1 MKFIYSQFK
10 PPTILKWCANL
21 MATAVVLLMGI
32 SSQSAL
38 AQVSVTA
45 TAGITGPTAFTT
57 LNSAFTA
64 INAGVHQGV
73 ITIAIIGN
81 TTEPATPVPLLRSFA
96 PSSYTSI
103 SIKPSGGNWTINSA
117 AAPTASRGIIELSG
131 ADNVTIDGDDPGTS
145 GTQNLTI
152 QSVTSTSTGIACVRF
167 SSNST
172 TGTDGADNN
181 TLKNCILIGSRSAAN
196 STTTNYGFVMSNAT
210 SITTGAYSSL
220 NTIVENNEI
229 RRCYRAIYATG
240 SSATYPNTGLRIRD
254 NVIGSATA
262 ANNIGQ
268 VGIYLSYTSITTGA
282 NAAIVERNDIRVGD
296 VSASGS
302 GYSASI
308 SGIEVNT
315 VNAGALISRNNIHDI
330 MQPTTAG
337 WGAFGILISGS
348 TNCNDIEISNN
359 FINNVVTSKY
369 TAISLSS
376 FVAYGIRYSAG
387 ATLQKIKHNTIV
399 MPNTVTGSTT
409 NYVNYGI
416 AAGVSGVTISEFLN
430 NIVVNNNV
438 GTGTFGFYVNTTT
451 NISGGTVNNNNY
463 YVPSGNV
470 GYYNAANRV
479 SFGDWQ
485 TATGKDANGANVN
498 PPFISA
504 SDLHLDIANPNISNV
519 EQKGATGTGVI
530 VDIDGNA
537 RPNSGTT
544 LPDMGADEVV
554 FVTCTA
560 AAGGAIS
567 PATQTKCAGQTATMS
582 SVGAEAASGI
592 SYQWEVS
599 TVGGGA
605 GFADVSGAITTSYTT
620 GALTA
625 GTYYY
630 RLRVTCTPASVTGYS
645 NELVVTVNPIPTA
658 SATSNSPICAGG
670 NLNLTLTTDVGSTF
684 AWSGPNSFSS
694 TTQNPTISAA
704 TTAVTGTYT
713 VTTTAGG
720 CSSTAST
727 TVTANPSPTPT
738 ATATPTTVC
747 NGGNSQLNV
756 TGLVAIGY
764 SVNSTTYGL
773 QPTTG
778 FVDGPSGDDVISAA
792 IPLPFTFNY
801 FGSNKTQLFIN
812 TNGQIGFDYTGSSL
826 LQQRTAQTIP
836 DSTLPND
843 NISLCWADLDA
854 GIGQITYGVVAGTV
868 APNQIFVVNFN
879 AVPFFT
885 AGGVLSGQ
893 IQLYEATQQ
902 IQIHVASVTNNFLLK
917 TLGIENRL
925 NVAVPGVAIKTTE
938 VCLNRGEIRLT
949 GSSSRFSRPNHM
961 EFTPFSYTYA

>member
-1 MKFIYSQFK
+1 
-10 PPTILKWCANL
+10 
-21 MATAVVLLMGI
+21 
-32 SSQSAL
+32 
-38 AQVSVTA
+38 VS
-45 TAGITGPTAFTT
+45 
-57 LNSAFTA
+57 
-64 INAGVHQGV
+64 
-73 ITIAIIGN
+73 
-81 TTEPATPVPLLRSFA
+81 
-96 PSSYTSI
+96 
-103 SIKPSGGNWTINSA
+103 
-117 AAPTASRGIIELSG
+117 
-131 ADNVTIDGDDPGTS
+131 
-145 GTQNLTI
+145 
-152 QSVTSTSTGIACVRF
+152 
-167 SSNST
+167 
-172 TGTDGADNN
+172 
-181 TLKNCILIGSRSAAN
+181 
-196 STTTNYGFVMSNAT
+196 
-210 SITTGAYSSL
+210 
-220 NTIVENNEI
+220 
-229 RRCYRAIYATG
+229 G

-605 GFADVSGAITTSYTT
+605 GFADAVGGSGATTTSYTT
-620 GALTA
+620 DALTA
-625 GTYYY
+625 GTFYY
-630 RLRVTCTPASVTGYS
+630 RLRVTCVPASVIGYS

-658 SATSNSPICAGG
+658 AISPTSAAVCGG
-670 NLNLTLTTDVGSTF
+670 TPVALTASGGTTY
-684 AWSGPNSFSS
+684 AWSPTTGLDVSNVAAVNANPSS
-694 TTQNPTISAA
+694 TT
-704 TTAVTGTYT
+704 TYT
-713 VTTTAGG
+713 VTVTNTG
-720 CSSTAST
+720 CTSTASVAV
-727 TVTANPSPTPT
+727 TVTPGVS
-738 ATATPTTVC
+738 ATASATPPAVC
-747 NGGNSQLNV
+747 AGGSTQLNV
-756 TGLVAIGY
+756 AAVQSFTTPAAASYAFTTASGTALQTMTGATSIVASASDVVASAVTNIGFAFNFGGVSY
-764 SVNSTTYGL
+764 TQFSASSNGAMGL
-773 QPTTG
+773 GGTAVT
-778 FVDGPSGDDVISAA
+778 SGDANGSTSFPTI
-792 IPLPFTFNY
+792 LPAWDDMHTCTDGNV
-801 FGSNKTQLFIN
+801 Q
-812 TNGQIGFDYTGSSL
+812 
-826 LQQRTAQTIP
+826 
-836 DSTLPND
+836 
-843 NISLCWADLDA
+843 
-854 GIGQITYGVVAGTV
+854 
-868 APNQIFVVNFN
+868 
-879 AVPFFT
+879 
-885 AGGVLSGQ
+885 
-893 IQLYEATQQ
+893 
-902 IQIHVASVTNNFLLK
+902 FLLN
-917 TLGIENRL
+917 TSGW
-925 NVAVPGVAIKTTE
+925 
-938 VCLNRGEIRLT
+938 
-949 GSSSRFSRPNHM
+949 SRQQNTDSRM
-961 EFTPFSYTYA
+961 ELW